1 MTNLKNKKIE
11 NSSIEV
17 DNNNNNNNNN
27 NSNNNNNNK
36 NQNNKKRTLEI
47 SYTNKFQFLDN
58 SDSGGESDTD
68 KEMNRVS
75 LKKKKKSSPI
85 SNKLSQDL
93 KKKEQKF
100 KTTNDTV
107 TDYNNTNN
115 GGGGVGSNGEIQ
127 KPTFSINRN
136 NCTIKDIQDY
146 IVWLMLRFKVPT
158 PNWIFTAMSPL
169 IKKVVVVSIQGI
181 SSLMHDKLSLL
192 SGKDHLFSQ
201 VFEAKNKV
209 ELQFPN
215 YNHIFESLLN
225 VKTCKVQKIDTCE
238 KMRKEIEPISFY
250 LLDDQQ
256 LIENGY
262 FSIKDLKDGWV
273 YSNQVKQILNLLK
286 SSSDDNNNNNINK
299 EEEEEEEEDNGA
311 SSPTSPKSPTTST
324 TGNIDDSDN
333 DNSLINKLNLKVK
346 EMLAIDC
353 EMCRTEGG
361 QLELTRISIVN
372 EQKKVIL
379 NEFVLPEK
387 PIIDY
392 LTQYSGITADT
403 LKNVTN
409 RLPDI
414 HAKLEKL
421 VGVDTVLIGHSLE
434 NDLKAMK
441 FIHRKI
447 IDTSI
452 LYPTG
457 SNGKFSLKY
466 LTKKYLN
473 RIIQSTKHGKLGH
486 DSIEDAR
493 ATMDLA
499 QLKIQKG
506 KSFGTTFASMENLF
520 DKINKH
526 EKKSSFI
533 DRLEDIKTFTSQVV
547 SCFNCENDNEV
558 IEKIIKQSSNS
569 SSSDLIFSQ
578 LTSLSDHFKSLL
590 PKQFSIT
597 NPEENKL
604 TTTTTTTTTN
614 PIETINDSPLL
625 TEKEIKEIHSL
636 DSIEINATVKQIV
649 GQMESQIKNVY
660 DKLQE
665 NSMLILILG
674 PGPLNDINRF
684 QGDGNKQKDYYLSVD
699 TAKEGVAFLALK

>member
-17 DNNNNNNNNN
+17 DNNNNN
-27 NSNNNNNNK
+27 NNNNNNK

-47 SYTNKFQFLDN
+47 SYTNKFQFLDS

-107 TDYNNTNN
+107 TDYNTNN

-256 LIENGY
+256 LVENGY
-262 FSIKDLKDGWV
+262 FTIKDLKDGWV
-273 YSNQVKQILNLLK
+273 YSNQVKQILNLIK
-286 SSSDDNNNNNINK
+286 PSNDDDNNNNNQ
-299 EEEEEEEEDNGA
+299 EEDNGA
-311 SSPTSPKSPTTST
+311 SSPTTTTVNS
-324 TGNIDDSDN
+324 DDDNN
-333 DNSLINKLNLKVK
+333 DNNNNLINKLNLKVK

-372 EQKKVIL
+372 EQKKVVL
-379 NEFVLPEK
+379 NELVLPEK

-409 RLPDI
+409 RLSDI

-457 SNGKFSLKY
+457 SSGKFSLKY

-493 ATMDLA
+493 AAMDLA

-506 KSFGTTFASMENLF
+506 KSFGTRLASMENLF

-604 TTTTTTTTTN
+604 TTTTTTTTTTITN
-614 PIETINDSPLL
+614 PIETIIDSPLL

-636 DSIEINATVKQIV
+636 DSIEINTTVKQIV
-649 GQMESQIKNVY
+649 RQMELQIKNVY

-665 NSMLILILG
+665 NSMLLLILG
-674 PGPLNDINRF
+674 PGPLNDIIRF